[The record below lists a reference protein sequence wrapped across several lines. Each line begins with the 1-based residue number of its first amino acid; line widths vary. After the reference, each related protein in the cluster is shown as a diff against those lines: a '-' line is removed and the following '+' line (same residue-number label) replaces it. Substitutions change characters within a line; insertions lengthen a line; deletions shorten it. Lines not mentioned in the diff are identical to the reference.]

1 MLALARLFEVILR
14 SARDE
19 LFLEGKILVDDM
31 AQGQNFRLLL
41 VVDERQHVDGKA
53 RLKLRLGEQA
63 V

>member
-19 LFLEGKILVDDM
+19 FFLEGEILVDDV
-31 AQGQNFRLLL
+31 AQGQDLRLLL
-41 VVDERQHVDGKA
+41 VVDERQHVDGEA

>member
-14 SARDE
+14 SARDK
-19 LFLEGKILVDDM
+19 LFLEGKILVDDV

-41 VVDERQHVDGKA
+41 VVDERQHVDGEA

>member
-14 SARDE
+14 SARDK

-31 AQGQNFRLLL
+31 AQGQDFRLLL
-41 VVDERQHVDGKA
+41 VVDERQHVDGEA

>member
-14 SARDE
+14 SARDK

-41 VVDERQHVDGKA
+41 VVDERQHVDGEA
-53 RLKLRLGEQA
+53 RLKLRLCEQA